1 MRIQEEL
8 ALYRTI
14 LMEKMGKKQEQE
26 EAVEIMLLIVIGIM
40 YGFYNVNQISE
51 QLDISAKPI
60 YQRLK
65 EISKEQWQAVMGS
78 MMMDNAIEKLKKY
91 QEMSEATKSRQQAS
105 MSVDDS
111 LIKRLG
117 KYLSYVWSWYSGQIH
132 RVTRGQ
138 DLLGI
143 VLKIDNEIIPISMV
157 LVSKKGRAN
166 TTKPEI
172 LIRELK
178 KLKASFEAAGIDITK
193 LGISFDSW
201 WLNAGVSDQIKELG
215 FDKQI
220 ICAKQTTQL
229 KVGRKKQSLVQYYF
243 ETDLQAG
250 WGHQIP
256 AARLKGINPTFG
268 DVVVILF
275 EVKRSKA
282 FGLLLPAHP
291 LRTCETLRIW
301 SNHSSIETFWK
312 RLKHWLGLG
321 KMQLQNSNG
330 AWADIALHIIAYFF
344 ATDLLDDNISS
355 LAKLSHHLRR
365 YFTFPKFVCD
375 HFHPLFLASY
385 GISLP

>member
-1 MRIQEEL
+1 MRIQEAL

-14 LMEKMGKKQEQE
+14 LIEKMGRKQEKE
-26 EAVEIMLLIVIGIM
+26 EAVEIMLLIVIGM
-40 YGFYNVNQISE
+40 VYGLYNVNQISE
-51 QLDISAKPI
+51 QLDITPKPI
-60 YQRLK
+60 YQKLK
-65 EISKEQWQAVMGS
+65 EISKEQWQAIMGKL
-78 MMMDNAIEKLKKY
+78 MIENAIEKLKNY
-91 QEMSEATKSRQQAS
+91 QQKSEATKSRQQAS

-143 VLKIDNEIIPISMV
+143 VMKIDNEIIPLSMV
-157 LVSKKGRAN
+157 LVSKQGRAN
-166 TTKPEI
+166 TNKPDI
-172 LIRELK
+172 LIREIK
-178 KLKASFEAAGIDITK
+178 KLKALFEEAQIDITN

-201 WLNAGVSDQIKELG
+201 WLNTDVSAQLKELG
-215 FDKQI
+215 FHKQI

-256 AARLKGINPTFG
+256 AARLKGTNPTFG
-268 DVVVILF
+268 DVVVVLF

-282 FGLLLPAHP
+282 FALFVPAHP

-301 SNHSSIETFWK
+301 ANHSSIETFWK

-321 KMQLQNSNG
+321 KMQLQNANG

-344 ATDLLDDNISS
+344 ATDLLDDQFSS

-365 YFTFPKFVCD
+365 YFTFPQFICQ